1 MVSKL
6 SDYEKK
12 MLEMQYQIKQN
23 NLYMEDTFKELE
35 NWTNEIKEKEKKIL
49 ENPNILKTENKVNR
63 FEN

>member
-1 MVSKL
+1 
-6 SDYEKK
+6 
-12 MLEMQYQIKQN
+12 MQYQIKQN